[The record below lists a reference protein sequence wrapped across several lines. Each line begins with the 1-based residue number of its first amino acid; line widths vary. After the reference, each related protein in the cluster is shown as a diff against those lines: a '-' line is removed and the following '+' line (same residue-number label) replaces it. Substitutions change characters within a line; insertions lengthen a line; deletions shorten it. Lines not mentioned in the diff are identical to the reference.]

1 MADRA
6 PFTNEELDIIS
17 EMLLAK
23 MLKRLAKTVQPVA
36 PEAENDKK
44 RDTEPTLDD
53 YAALRARRR
62 RQGRR

>member
-6 PFTNEELDIIS
+6 PFTDEELDIIS

-36 PEAENDKK
+36 SDEEPQK

-62 RQGRR
+62 KQGRR